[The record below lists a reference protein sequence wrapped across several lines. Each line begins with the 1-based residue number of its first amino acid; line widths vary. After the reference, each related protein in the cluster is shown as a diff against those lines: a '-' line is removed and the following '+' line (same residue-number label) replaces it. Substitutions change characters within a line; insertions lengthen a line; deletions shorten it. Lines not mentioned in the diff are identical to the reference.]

1 MQNCGLDAII
11 NDDII
16 GGTIMFSACIVAA
29 LTGFCG
35 ALWAVFA
42 GIDNWFWG
50 VGLPCS
56 LVGFVLGVIT
66 FNVIESAVLSIYVC
80 FAEDP
85 DALYYN
91 DRVLYEKL
99 TDAQEMGV
107 IADIDSE
114 SSTESD
120 DTSLGDYTT
129 SEDEEDMRD
138 KDNFDDLTPEQLAE
152 ISSDDEEQGL
162 LDDDEKKKK
171 KKWYQRVGSAAAGAA
186 SGVVGFFTG

>member
-1 MQNCGLDAII
+1 
-11 NDDII
+11 
-16 GGTIMFSACIVAA
+16 
-29 LTGFCG
+29 
-35 ALWAVFA
+35 
-42 GIDNWFWG
+42 
-50 VGLPCS
+50 
-56 LVGFVLGVIT
+56 
-66 FNVIESAVLSIYVC
+66 
-80 FAEDP
+80 
-85 DALYYN
+85 
-91 DRVLYEKL
+91 
-99 TDAQEMGV
+99 MGV